1 MIKLEKVIK
10 MDSFNEE
17 FKKMIVQMY
26 LDGESVSDLSR
37 KYEVSRPSVYNW
49 IRQFKPIQLEDG
61 KTTDVSDI
69 IKLKQ
74 EMIKLKE
81 EAEKASECKSI
92 FLESMS
98 DRIKEPMGSIIES
111 AKMNKL
117 NIYKYINYLFKELP
131 QLEGEQKESDIE
143 K

>member
-81 EAEKASECKSI
+81 ENEVLKKCITI
-92 FLESMS
+92 FS
-98 DRIKEPMGSIIES
+98 K
-111 AKMNKL
+111 K
-117 NIYKYINYLFKELP
+117 
-131 QLEGEQKESDIE
+131 Q
-143 K
+143 

>member
-1 MIKLEKVIK
+1 

-81 EAEKASECKSI
+81 ENEVLKKCITI
-92 FLESMS
+92 FS
-98 DRIKEPMGSIIES
+98 K
-111 AKMNKL
+111 K
-117 NIYKYINYLFKELP
+117 
-131 QLEGEQKESDIE
+131 Q
-143 K
+143 